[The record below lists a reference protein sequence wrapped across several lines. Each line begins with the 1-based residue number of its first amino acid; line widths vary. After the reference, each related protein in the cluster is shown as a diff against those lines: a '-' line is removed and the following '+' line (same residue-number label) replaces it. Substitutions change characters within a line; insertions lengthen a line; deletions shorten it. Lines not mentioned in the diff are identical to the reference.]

1 MPRIAGIDIPENK
14 KVPFALRSIYGVG
27 LSRAQ
32 EVMTQANIDPDKRA
46 KDLTPDEVNKLQR
59 LLEQFPLEGDLRR
72 GVSDNIS
79 RLKRVKTYRG
89 MRHSAKLP
97 ARGQRTRVNSRTVRG
112 GGRKTVGAV
121 AKEEA
126 TAADGSSG
134 ASESVK

>member
-72 GVSDNIS
+72 VVSDNIS

-97 ARGQRTRVNSRTVRG
+97 ARGQRT
-112 GGRKTVGAV
+112 
-121 AKEEA
+121 
-126 TAADGSSG
+126 
-134 ASESVK
+134 

>member
-14 KVPFALRSIYGVG
+14 KVPFALRSIFGVG

-32 EVMTQANIDPDKRA
+32 EVAVQANIDPHKRA
-46 KDLTPDEVNKLQR
+46 KDLTADEVNKIQR

-72 GVSDNIS
+72 IVTDNIS
-79 RLKRVKTYRG
+79 RLKRIKTYRG

-97 ARGQRTRVNSRTVRG
+97 VRGQRTRVNSRTVRG

-121 AKEEA
+121 MAKEEGPV
-126 TAADGSSG
+126 AA
-134 ASESVK
+134 ESTDSKE